1 MAIGRNRTRKPL
13 GRDRAEQAPQ
23 DEREL
28 APDKASKRVM
38 REAIKLLAS
47 RSRSESQLRERLLA
61 KGWASAEVVEECL
74 ARLKEL
80 GYINDREFAENYAS
94 SRVKAKPV
102 GRSRLAR
109 EMSGKKLPPEAI
121 DEALDNVFDERT
133 EEALIDRAIQKR
145 IRMHGRPVDRAGANR
160 LFAHLARLGF
170 EYDLIL
176 RKLRALKT
184 SDEV

>member
-1 MAIGRNRTRKPL
+1 
-13 GRDRAEQAPQ
+13 
-23 DEREL
+23 
-28 APDKASKRVM
+28 M

-61 KGWASAEVVEECL
+61 KGWAPAEVVEECL

-80 GYINDREFAENYAS
+80 GYLDDREFARSYAS

-102 GRSRLAR
+102 GRSRLKR
-109 EMSGKKLPPEAI
+109 EMSERKVAPEAI
-121 DEALDNVFDERT
+121 DQALDSVFDEQT
-133 EEALIDRAIQKR
+133 EESLIDRAIQKR